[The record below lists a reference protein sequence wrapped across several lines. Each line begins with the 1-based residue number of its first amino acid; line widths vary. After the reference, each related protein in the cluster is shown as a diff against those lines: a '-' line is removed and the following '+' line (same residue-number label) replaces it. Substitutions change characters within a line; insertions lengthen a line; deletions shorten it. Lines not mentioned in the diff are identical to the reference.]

1 MPGTTNTEFSYI
13 EVWFTD
19 RNSEPLNIED
29 NINLRLFIGV
39 TL

>member
-19 RNSEPLNIED
+19 RNSEPLKIED